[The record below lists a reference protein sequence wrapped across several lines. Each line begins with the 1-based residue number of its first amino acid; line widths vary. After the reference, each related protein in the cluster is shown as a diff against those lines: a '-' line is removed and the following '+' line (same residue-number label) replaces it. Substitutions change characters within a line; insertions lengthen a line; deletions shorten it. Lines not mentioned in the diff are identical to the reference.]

1 MEDISI
7 EKHSA
12 AVGSVATHWALFE
25 FLLDITVW
33 SATKLEPRIGACLT
47 AQISGHARK
56 LDAVIGLTRT
66 SGADMSPRTVF
77 AILLIAFAVASA
89 CAGLTT
95 ARQLHDQASVA
106 RMTSRG

>member
-1 MEDISI
+1 
-7 EKHSA
+7 
-12 AVGSVATHWALFE
+12 
-25 FLLDITVW
+25 
-33 SATKLEPRIGACLT
+33 
-47 AQISGHARK
+47 
-56 LDAVIGLTRT
+56 
-66 SGADMSPRTVF
+66 MSPRTVF